1 MLEKLLQFT
10 KLLDEFRA
18 VERVVRV
25 TGQARYENDT
35 EHSYNLAMLAWY
47 LVSST
52 KINLDQDKVIRYA
65 LVHDFLEVYAG
76 DTYIYSENAALL
88 ASKHAREAAAIVKL
102 RETLAEFPD
111 LHATIDAYESRKDA
125 ESRFVYALDKIEPI
139 LHMYLDGGRTWKE
152 EKVDLGKLYES
163 KRDKVALSPEVKSY
177 FDELMTL
184 LQSKETELFGGL

>member
-18 VERVVRV
+18 VERVLRV
-25 TGQARYENDT
+25 TGQDRFENDT
-35 EHSYNLAMLAWY
+35 EHSYNLAMMAWY
-47 LVSST
+47 IVSST

-76 DTYIYSENAALL
+76 DTYIYSSDAAHL
-88 ASKHAREAAAIVKL
+88 ASKHEREAAAIVKL
-102 RETLAEFPD
+102 RETLSEFSD
-111 LHATIDAYESRKDA
+111 LHVAIEAYEARQDV
-125 ESRFVYALDKIEPI
+125 ESRFVYALDKIEPV

-152 EKVDLGKLYES
+152 AKIGFDRVYKS
-163 KRDKVALSPEVKSY
+163 KKDKVALSPEIKTY

-184 LQSKETELFGGL
+184 LKSEEQELFH